1 MIDKTTIDKL
11 NMLHDTLQP
20 FIDEVM
26 KKRMAA
32 PLNEKYLWTYVNKKL
47 DLAGKAIGL
56 ALDKID
62 EEETKNQLKMVDKI
76 IGI

>member
-1 MIDKTTIDKL
+1 MIDQTTIDKL

-26 KKRMAA
+26 KKRMNA

-47 DLAGKAIGL
+47 DLAGKSIGL

-62 EEETKNQLKMVDKI
+62 EHR
-76 IGI
+76 